1 MADSKFEVD
10 KCYRIYV
17 KGDNDNFVDAKF
29 TEFKICDYPDDEY
42 DENEE
47 DIEDILPFG
56 GSVIINDYSTYS
68 LRIYPNK
75 EETSKNEIEIPIKFG
90 IQLFVFDRLEPFDP
104 WYKGGEHMCKDNA
117 RILFDNYTV
126 FHRSRRT
133 RCSRSNTVQIPVE
146 AYEHLQFFEINNN

>member
-42 DENEE
+42 NENENE
-47 DIEDILPFG
+47 EDILPFG

-90 IQLFVFDRLEPFDP
+90 TQLFVFDRLEPFDP

-146 AYEHLQFFEINNN
+146 AYEHLQFFKINNN

>member
-42 DENEE
+42 NENENE
-47 DIEDILPFG
+47 EDILPFG

-90 IQLFVFDRLEPFDP
+90 TQLFVFDRLEPFDP
-104 WYKGGEHMCKDNA
+104 WYKGGEYMCKDNA

-146 AYEHLQFFEINNN
+146 AYEHLQFFKINNN